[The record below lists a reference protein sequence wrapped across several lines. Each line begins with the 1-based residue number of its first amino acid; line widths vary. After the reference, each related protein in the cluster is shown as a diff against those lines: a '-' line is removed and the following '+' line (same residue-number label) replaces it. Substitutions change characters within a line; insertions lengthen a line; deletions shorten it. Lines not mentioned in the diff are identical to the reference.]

1 MKLDDIFTF
10 RNWAIFLFV
19 LFCIRYIPIE
29 TRAGISTLKV
39 ATSGICAF
47 MFLAYLK
54 PHVNKALVCCT
65 VYLLYIYMAASFHPE
80 SFRVSTILYTAS
92 FLITYCT
99 FYELVYFKKLFTLD
113 FFILLVRK
121 LIIIFFAVL
130 LIHQFLRILG
140 FQELLIVNMQS
151 LHRGM
156 GSNSL
161 FGEPSTFARTMG
173 VLYYAYLKCNE
184 YKQGHAVNI
193 QQVFNRDHRW
203 VTIGF
208 LWSMFTMGSGTAF
221 ICLGVLSL
229 YFLKGAYF
237 VFAIP
242 IFIAVY
248 FTLSYF
254 EVKQFER
261 ATSVAEA
268 TMTGDV
274 EEIQETD
281 GSASSR
287 IAPLLNTINNLD
299 INESETWFGHGTD
312 YSYKIA
318 RSKGIR
324 KIGEID
330 DYGLIAYFLSLLIVF
345 ACAINFNSLATVM
358 YFLGIGGGT
367 SNIPYLWGLLMIM
380 TCIRYFNNHYDIED
394 EEVMEEEEEEG

>member
-1 MKLDDIFTF
+1 MESSNIFTF
-10 RNWAIFLFV
+10 RNFATFLLV

-39 ATSGICAF
+39 VTSGICALMYF
-47 MFLAYLK
+47 TYLR
-54 PHVNKALVCCT
+54 PSVSKALVCCSI
-65 VYLLYIYMAASFHPE
+65 YLIYIYMAASSHPE
-80 SFRVSTILYTAS
+80 SFRASTILYTAS

-99 FYELVYFKKLFTLD
+99 FYELLYFKRVFTID
-113 FFILLVRK
+113 FFLQLIRTLILV
-121 LIIIFFAVL
+121 FFVVL
-130 LIHQFLRILG
+130 LIHQFLRSIG
-140 FQELLIVNMQS
+140 IQEFLIVNMQS
-151 LHRGM
+151 LHRGL

-229 YFLKGAYF
+229 YFMKGAYF

-242 IFIAVY
+242 IFIAVF

-254 EVKQFER
+254 EVRQFER
-261 ATSVAEA
+261 ATTVAEA

-274 EEIQETD
+274 EEIQEAD

-287 IAPLLNTINNLD
+287 IAPLINTINGLD
-299 INESETWFGHGTD
+299 INSSETWFGHGTD
-312 YSYKIA
+312 YSYKVA
-318 RSKGIR
+318 RTKGIR
-324 KIGEID
+324 KIGDID
-330 DYGLIAYFLSLLIVF
+330 DYGLIAYFLSLTIVF
-345 ACAINFNSLATVM
+345 LCAINVNSLGAIM
-358 YFLGIGGGT
+358 FFMGIAGGT
-367 SNIPYLWGLLMIM
+367 GNVPYLWGLLMIM
-380 TCIRYFNNHYDIED
+380 TCIRYFNNHYDFEEENEEAVD
-394 EEVMEEEEEEG
+394 EEE